1 MNKVKLSL
9 VGIALI
15 GSVAAGT
22 LYAMQKHGGHGS
34 YAEMHAAHHG
44 KGAMHAGAN
53 HQHDEVNMPGLQGQ
67 DTTEQEVQDLKT
79 IFQQHPDIQRQV
91 VNLFNGIQ
99 TTTESDNPEVRS
111 AIVGHVAMMVARL
124 EAGRNPKVMIQS
136 PTLDALFDVHD
147 QISTQVDS
155 TPGGVVVTQTSANP
169 EVVTLLQQHAAEV
182 SDMSARGMQA
192 VHQRMMGH

>member
-1 MNKVKLSL
+1 MNKLKLSL

-22 LYAMQKHGGHGS
+22 LYAMQKHGGHDS

-99 TTTESDNPEVRS
+99 TTTESENPEVRS

-169 EVVTLLQQHAAEV
+169 EVVALLQQHAAEV